1 MSSPRYTSAES
12 TLTISPPRRRA
23 QSRASAL
30 LPEAV
35 GPINAIAGGRGSCMA
50 CQPARMGVRT
60 SGTSVA
66 GFAQRSPHLLVDG
79 LDRSEEHTSELQSLM
94 RSSYTVFCMKKKSN
108 RENAQLH
115 SIAVRHEQKEKTL

>member
-66 GFAQRSPHLLVDG
+66 GFAQRSPPLLVDG
-79 LDRSEEHTSELQSLM
+79 LDLLRRPPVGTNAAHKRQRISEE
-94 RSSYTVFCMKKKSN
+94 RTVGEERGSKDKTR
-108 RENAQLH
+108 RET
-115 SIAVRHEQKEKTL
+115 E

>member
-66 GFAQRSPHLLVDG
+66 GFAQRSPHLLVAG
-79 LDRSEEHTSELQSLM
+79 LGLLRRLPVETTGHHDRPGRGAEAGHPTCTDPTHLVSPPTP
-94 RSSYTVFCMKKKSN
+94 T
-108 RENAQLH
+108 
-115 SIAVRHEQKEKTL
+115 